1 MFRTL
6 NLAVAGRTAVVTL
19 DRPEARN
26 AMSARLMREMIACAG
41 KLAAQR
47 EVDVVIVRGAGK
59 FFSAGADLKDASRWG
74 DGTQSLDAQREI
86 ASLGYRMARA
96 WEELPQIT
104 IAAIEGYAIG
114 GGLALV
120 AALDWR
126 VIARD
131 AFVSLPE
138 IALGIPLTWGT
149 LPRLVNLAGPAKAKR
164 LSILCE
170 RVPAREALGMGLVD
184 AVAEPGKA
192 LKAARDLARRVLD
205 MPRHSVRMT
214 KESINAYAGI
224 GAHASSHMAH
234 DQVQLASASAEAR
247 AARAA
252 FAARRAA
259 RTKPTLGAKAASPA
273 RSRARGRR

>member
-6 NLAVAGRTAVVTL
+6 KLEIKNSVAVVTL
-19 DRPEARN
+19 NRPEARN
-26 AMSARLMREMIACAG
+26 AMSAKLMREMIACAER
-41 KLAAQR
+41 LAAR
-47 EVDVVIVRGAGK
+47 RDVDVIIVRGSGK
-59 FFSAGADLKDASRWG
+59 WFSAGADLRDASRWG
-74 DGTQSLDAQREI
+74 NGELPFDQQREI

-114 GGLALV
+114 GGLALA

-126 VIARD
+126 VIAED

-149 LPRLVNLAGPAKAKR
+149 LPRLVNLVGPARAKR

-170 RVPAREALGMGLVD
+170 RIPAAEALAMGLVD
-184 AVAEPGKA
+184 YMAPSGKA
-192 LKAARDLARRVLD
+192 LQAARTVAKQVLAL
-205 MPRHSVRMT
+205 PRNSVRMS

-224 GAHASSHMAH
+224 GAHAASHMAH
-234 DQVQLASASAEAR
+234 DQVQLAAASSEAR
-247 AARAA
+247 AAREA
-252 FAARRAA
+252 FAAR
-259 RTKPTLGAKAASPA
+259 KKKAASPA
-273 RSRARGRR
+273 RSRAR